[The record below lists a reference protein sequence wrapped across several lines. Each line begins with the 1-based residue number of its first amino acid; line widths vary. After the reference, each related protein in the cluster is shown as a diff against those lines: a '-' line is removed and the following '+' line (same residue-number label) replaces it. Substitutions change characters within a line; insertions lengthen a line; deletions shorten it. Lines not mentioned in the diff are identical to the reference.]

1 MIEEEINRA
10 KRLYAH
16 YGETL
21 TTQEGLGALF
31 DMYRK
36 AIRKTQAVMQQLGV
50 VETCSVCACKRS
62 GSCCFQGVEEWYDHV
77 LLLVN
82 LVLGRQIPEFR
93 EVPGGCLFV
102 GRRGCKLIARHSFC
116 VNYLCP
122 TLKDSKKTPPMKTLL
137 SVSGDELYCGW
148 ELEKSIREW
157 LQHQGSETDLAT
169 VAEMGISYGH

>member
-16 YGETL
+16 FGEAL
-21 TTQEGLGALF
+21 TNQDGLCALF
-31 DMYRK
+31 DMYQS
-36 AIRKTQAVMQQLGV
+36 AIRKTQEVMGQPRV
-50 VETCSVCACKRS
+50 VETCSVCACERS

-93 EVPGGCLFV
+93 EVAGGCLFL
-102 GRRGCKLIARHSFC
+102 GNKGCRLIARHSFC

-122 TLKDSKKTPPMKTLL
+122 TLKDLIKTPPMQTLL
-137 SVSGDELYCGW
+137 SVSGEELYCGW
-148 ELEKSIREW
+148 ELEKSIWAW
-157 LQHQGSETDLAT
+157 LQHQGSDTNLAK
-169 VAEMGISYGH
+169 VAGMGIAYGH